1 MSEDKFPEVLTQDNC
16 LPSASASAAV
26 CTTVRRMAMKLTEKN
41 SRSSF
46 FSSLSQEVAA
56 WYPFDRLSINLYD
69 SESEVLCFF
78 TAAEGTVVSALST
91 LREANQNTVAGRVI
105 NSKKP
110 VVISNLLTQ
119 FHGELSQPMTDAGLN
134 CTMAFPLIENKHI
147 IGTLHCS
154 FAEEPSYF
162 MELIDF
168 FAEIVPFVTIF
179 LSHVL
184 ATERLQTQKNFVP
197 LAHLPGAAASQEV
210 VLFDTEA
217 MREVMSIVNSV
228 TALDVPIFITGET
241 GTGKTL
247 MAKYIHENSPRS
259 GRHFIKVNCPS
270 IAPTLIESELF
281 GHIRGSFTGAS
292 GNRMGRIEMANQ
304 GTLFL
309 DEVAELQPDM
319 QSKLLQVIEEKAF
332 ERVGESSP
340 TSVDFR
346 LISATNKDIAQAVKE
361 NKLRRDF
368 YYRLAAV
375 NITLPPLRQRED
387 DIPILFEFMTNRQAS
402 SLGLPQLTLP
412 SKLMN
417 ELRNYSWPGNIRE
430 MRNVINRLLIQ
441 NIRQK
446 ITLESLREAM
456 SANSLDIPVETPG
469 AAPDNGLF
477 YKAMPQHSSADE
489 ELNGSYPSPGQEP
502 GPNSARSPEND
513 EWDEAADA
521 GTKSGKYAN
530 GPDSLKEIERKHI
543 AKVIKECRGVIAGP
557 DGAAARLGLPR
568 STLQHR
574 MRKLGIQG

>member
-1 MSEDKFPEVLTQDNC
+1 MAGERFHDALNQDNSAPGAPAS
-16 LPSASASAAV
+16 PSV
-26 CTTVRRMAMKLTEKN
+26 CAIMRHMAIELAERN

-46 FSSLSQEVAA
+46 FSSLSREIAA

-105 NSKKP
+105 NSRKP
-110 VVISNLLTQ
+110 VVISNLLSQ
-119 FHGELSQPMTDAGLN
+119 FHGELSQPMTEAGLN

-147 IGTLHCS
+147 LGTLHCS
-154 FAEEPSYF
+154 FAEEPPYF

-168 FAEIVPFVTIF
+168 FAELVPFVTIF

-184 ATERLQTQKNFVP
+184 AKERLQTQRNLAP
-197 LAHLPGAAASQEV
+197 LVHLPGAAASREI

-217 MREVMSIVNSV
+217 MREVMSVVHSV

-259 GRHFIKVNCPS
+259 SRHFVKVNCPS

-292 GNRMGRIEMANQ
+292 GNRMGRIEMAHQ

-309 DEVAELQPDM
+309 DEVAELPPDM

-346 LISATNKDIAQAVKE
+346 LISATNQDIAKAVRN
-361 NKLRRDF
+361 NKLRPDF

-375 NITLPPLRQRED
+375 NITLPPLRRRED
-387 DIPILFEFMTNRQAS
+387 DIPILFEFMTNRQAI

-412 SKLMN
+412 SKLMS
-417 ELRNYSWPGNIRE
+417 ELKNYSWPGNIRE

-441 NIRQK
+441 NVRQK

-456 SANSLDIPVETPG
+456 AGNSLDISEHPPATPPANALYYT
-469 AAPDNGLF
+469 AAPQPGDIP
-477 YKAMPQHSSADE
+477 KAAAEARRAVNKDE
-489 ELNGSYPSPGQEP
+489 GPESYES
-502 GPNSARSPEND
+502 
-513 EWDEAADA
+513 DA
-521 GTKSGKYAN
+521 KTEAN
-530 GPDSLKEIERKHI
+530 GNEPDSLKEIERKHI
-543 AKVIKECRGVIAGP
+543 IKVIKDCRGVIAGP

-574 MRKLGIQG
+574 MRKLGVQG